1 MTISSRTPAGEP
13 NRCPICGSRVIVE
26 PSLDTRDA
34 PCPRCGHLLWWFKQ
48 RASEPAAIEN
58 VSSDTRLDEVGLEIG
73 GDSLDAVELVME
85 LEEEFGITITDED
98 AKKISTVGDAIRL
111 IQNRCTDPR
120 DSA

>member
-1 MTISSRTPAGEP
+1 
-13 NRCPICGSRVIVE
+13 
-26 PSLDTRDA
+26 
-34 PCPRCGHLLWWFKQ
+34 
-48 RASEPAAIEN
+48 
-58 VSSDTRLDEVGLEIG
+58 
-73 GDSLDAVELVME
+73 ME